1 MERAEE
7 ARKDMQTLCGGWGSS
22 GETQNRAGAGFHVD
36 GFRHSGYG
44 RRNPP
49 YVNAWR
55 SRAYTLSSP

>member
-44 RRNPP
+44 RRTKTIWHIGQ
-49 YVNAWR
+49 VTGEESAW
-55 SRAYTLSSP
+55 